1 MENPLVIIKATLYFY
16 LIIIATA
23 MSFFGGY
30 YKYGPEVTTTLK
42 PAPPYN
48 LTVMYGIKNVAIT
61 RSFADFVINSPV
73 ARELRSWLSDV
84 LVAVE
89 HFYSTLATVDRQ
101 TNTQTDRDLKD
112 LNKFKMRKTF
122 WAGDYSDCQGEVRR
136 EICNLAFGDLGA
148 VLGAEA
154 FVVNKFD
161 TDLDSTVVDCLKSL
175 VYAN

>member
-1 MENPLVIIKATLYFY
+1 MGEISKYEDFY
-16 LIIIATA
+16 
-23 MSFFGGY
+23 
-30 YKYGPEVTTTLK
+30 
-42 PAPPYN
+42 
-48 LTVMYGIKNVAIT
+48 
-61 RSFADFVINSPV
+61 
-73 ARELRSWLSDV
+73 

-101 TNTQTDRDLKD
+101 TNIQTERDLKD

-148 VLGAEA
+148 VIAAES

-161 TDLDSTVVDCLKSL
+161 TELDSTVVDCLRTM

>member
-1 MENPLVIIKATLYFY
+1 
-16 LIIIATA
+16 
-23 MSFFGGY
+23 MSFLGGY
-30 YKYGPEVTTTLK
+30 YKYGPKVTNTLK
-42 PAPPYN
+42 SPPPFN

-61 RSFADFVINSPV
+61 RNFASFVINSPV
-73 ARELRSWLSDV
+73 ARELRRWLSDV

-101 TNTQTDRDLKD
+101 TNTQTNRDLED

-148 VLGAEA
+148 VLAA
-154 FVVNKFD
+154 QSFVVNKFD
-161 TDLDSTVVDCLKSL
+161 TELDSTVVDCLRSM
-175 VYAN
+175 VYPN

>member
-1 MENPLVIIKATLYFY
+1 
-16 LIIIATA
+16 
-23 MSFFGGY
+23 MSFWGGY
-30 YKYGPEVTTTLK
+30 YKYGPEVSASLK
-42 PAPPYN
+42 SPPPHN

-61 RSFADFVINSPV
+61 RNFANFLINSPV
-73 ARELRSWLSDV
+73 ARDLRAWLSDV

-101 TNTQTDRDLKD
+101 TNTQTNRDLQE

-148 VLGAEA
+148 VLAA
-154 FVVNKFD
+154 QSFVVNKFD
-161 TDLDSTVVDCLKSL
+161 TELDSTVVDCLRSM
-175 VYAN
+175 VYPN